1 MSFRLVNDP
10 ETDEYVHWN
19 DAGTSFIVPN
29 SQLMAEHVLPR
40 SFKTINFASF
50 VRQLNSKSSWAH
62 SLKVVYG
69 FHKVPH
75 LHDGALHTENAP
87 EIWEFT
93 NEYFTKDK
101 PDLQSIVRKKNE
113 AEKAR
118 SARRQA
124 SPDVKPKS
132 ASYLAIEAPSPPAN
146 PSSSD
151 IAVVVEEIRNIKRL
165 QNSVIGELK
174 RIKADNEALWTE
186 AAEARARH
194 DQQQATIN
202 KMLKFLS
209 TVFSPAKSNA
219 GTLPARNRG
228 LITGPSAFEELSDD
242 PVNLSNTVLTPE
254 AQETG
259 ARELSSL
266 FGGAQPI
273 LPVNAGDASWW
284 QNLVKND
291 FPLSATPYTSQPDNV
306 ALYNPPP
313 QPLDYHRNSLAAME
327 QAVDQTDQ
335 SIGRI
340 AGVLGVNDWENFGGN
355 NFQSLE
361 NQNSVGFDPLLDHQ
375 VLGTQPDYQFDD
387 FLRSTFLCSN
397 SYQLRH

>member
-1 MSFRLVNDP
+1 M
-10 ETDEYVHWN
+10 
-19 DAGTSFIVPN
+19 
-29 SQLMAEHVLPR
+29 
-40 SFKTINFASF
+40 
-50 VRQLNSKSSWAH
+50 
-62 SLKVVYG
+62 YG

-93 NEYFTKDK
+93 NEYFTRDN

-118 SARRQA
+118 SAKRQA
-124 SPDVKPKS
+124 SPDVKPKPT
-132 ASYLAIEAPSPPAN
+132 SYPAIEAPMPN
-146 PSSSD
+146 GDPSSAD
-151 IAVVVEEIRNIKRL
+151 MALVFEEIRNIKRL

-174 RIKADNEALWTE
+174 RLKADNEALWTE

-209 TVFSPAKSNA
+209 TVFSPTKPNA
-219 GTLPARNRG
+219 GSLSTRNRG
-228 LITGPSAFEELSDD
+228 LITGPSAFEELSDNQVD
-242 PVNLSNTVLTPE
+242 LSNPVLTPE

-259 ARELSSL
+259 ARELSNL

-273 LPVNAGDASWW
+273 LPINAGDASWW
-284 QNLVKND
+284 QNLIKND
-291 FPLSATPYTSQPDNV
+291 LSLPVTSYAQQPDGV

-313 QPLDYHRNSLAAME
+313 QPLDQHRNSLAAME
-327 QAVDQTDQ
+327 QAVNQTDQ

-340 AGVLGVNDWENFGGN
+340 AGVLGVNSWENFDAN
-355 NFQSLE
+355 SFQNFE
-361 NQNSVGFDPLLDHQ
+361 NQSSFTYDPLLDPQ
-375 VLGTQPDYQFDD
+375 ALGAQPDYQFDD
-387 FLRSTFLCSN
+387 FLRSIIPTLS
-397 SYQLRH
+397 SLLS